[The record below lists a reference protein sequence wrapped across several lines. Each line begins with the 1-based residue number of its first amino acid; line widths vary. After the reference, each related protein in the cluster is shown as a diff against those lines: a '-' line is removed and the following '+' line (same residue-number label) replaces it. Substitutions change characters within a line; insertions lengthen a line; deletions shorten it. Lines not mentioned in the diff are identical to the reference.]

1 MSQQMDEG
9 KKQKLSNFIIT
20 NDSKQLVLPQI
31 INIIK
36 EIE

>member
-1 MSQQMDEG
+1 MSQQMDEDE
-9 KKQKLSNFIIT
+9 KQKLSNFIIT